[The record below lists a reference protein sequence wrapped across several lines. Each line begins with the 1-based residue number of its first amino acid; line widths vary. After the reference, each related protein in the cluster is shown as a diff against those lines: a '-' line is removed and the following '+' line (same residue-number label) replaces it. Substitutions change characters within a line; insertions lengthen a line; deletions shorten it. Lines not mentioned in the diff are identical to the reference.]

1 MMSGRLDG
9 TEIAIVGM
17 AGRFPGAPDVA
28 TFWDELVAGRE
39 AVRRFTDEEL
49 DAARV
54 PAAERNAP
62 GFVPAG
68 APLDGAEL
76 FDAGFFGYSHREAEI
91 LDPQQRIFLET
102 CWQALEDAGHDPAAF
117 KLGGPGSTGE
127 PGGTIGVFGGATTSS
142 YLLFNLASNPAV
154 TAAVDPLQLLVAN
167 AADSLTTRVAYKLGL
182 TGPAFAVQSA
192 CSTSLVAV
200 HLACQALLNEECD
213 LALAGGVSVPV
224 SQRSGYRHRPG
235 SILSPDGRCRPFDAG
250 AAGTVFG
257 SGAGVV
263 VLRRAEE
270 ALADGDCVR
279 ALIRGS
285 AVNNDGS
292 FKVGY
297 TAPSVDGQAQ
307 VIAEALAAAGVDPE
321 TIGYVEA
328 HGTGTALGDPI
339 EIQALTK
346 AFRAYTER
354 TGFCAIGS
362 VKASIGHLD
371 VAAGVAGL
379 IKTVLALEHG
389 TLPASLH
396 YDRPNPKI
404 DFAGSPVYVNSETRP
419 WPADGAFAGAPRRAG
434 VSSFGFGGTNVHVV
448 LEEAPPVPVRTR
460 EFATPQLLVLSARS
474 PEALAA
480 AAQRLAD
487 RLGHLDQVPG
497 APSLADVAWTLQ
509 TGRRAF
515 DHRLA
520 VVAAGVDEAR
530 EKLAFAT
537 GSGQVG
543 EAAGASG
550 QPANSELET
559 LARRWLAG
567 ETPTP
572 DEWAVLHDG
581 PRRRVPL
588 PTYPFERQRYWIE
601 RQIDREVGASAAAA
615 AAEPA
620 IELHPRPELST
631 PYVAPRTALERTV
644 AGVWGQVLGV
654 DRVGLH
660 DNFFDLG
667 GDSLIAVHA
676 IDRLQAALDQDGNG
690 SKKLPVVS
698 LYEGL
703 TVAALV
709 GLLEEAAADGSG
721 GGGAPADAAERL
733 RALET
738 SRDRRKRFQQQRR
751 DGAAGMED
759 RLAALAGASAGVA
772 STSEPEGGR

>member
-1 MMSGRLDG
+1 MSGRLDG
-9 TEIAIVGM
+9 TEIAVIGM
-17 AGRFPGAPDVA
+17 AGRFPGAPDVER
-28 TFWDELVAGRE
+28 FWDELVAGRE
-39 AVRRFTDEEL
+39 AVRRWTEEEL
-49 DAARV
+49 DAAGV
-54 PAAERNAP
+54 PVAERRAP

-68 APLDGAEL
+68 APLDDADL

-102 CWQALEDAGHDPAAF
+102 CWQALEDAGHDPAIF
-117 KLGGPGSTGE
+117 KRGSADR

-142 YLLFNLASNPAV
+142 YLLFNLAGNPAV
-154 TAAVDPLQLLVAN
+154 TEAVDPLQLLVAN

-200 HLACQALLNEECD
+200 HLACQSLLNEECD
-213 LALAGGVSVPV
+213 VALAGGVSVPV
-224 SQRSGYRHRPG
+224 SQRAGYRYRPG
-235 SILSPDGRCRPFDAG
+235 SILSPDGRCRPFDED

-263 VLRRAEE
+263 VLRRAED

-321 TIGYVEA
+321 TIGYVEG

-354 TGFCAIGS
+354 TGFCALGS

-389 TLPASLH
+389 TIPASLH
-396 YDRPNPKI
+396 YRRPNPKI
-404 DFAGSPVYVNSETRP
+404 DFAASPVYVNTETRP
-419 WPADGAFAGAPRRAG
+419 WPADGPFAGAPRRAG
-434 VSSFGFGGTNVHVV
+434 VSSFGFGGTNVHLV
-448 LEEAPPVPVRTR
+448 LEEAPPVPVSAASTG
-460 EFATPQLLVLSARS
+460 ATGTVDEPQLLVLSARS

-480 AAQRLAD
+480 AAGRLAD
-487 RLGHLDQVPG
+487 RLERLAQTPG
-497 APSLADVAWTLQ
+497 SPSLADVAWTLQ

-520 VVAAGVDEAR
+520 VVASGMEEAR
-530 EKLAFAT
+530 ERLTLFADERSD
-537 GSGQVG
+537 GPQGG
-543 EAAGASG
+543 EI
-550 QPANSELET
+550 EI

-572 DEWAVLHDG
+572 DDWATLHDRASDR

-601 RQIDREVGASAAAA
+601 REVASVPSARSSEAAATEVPA
-615 AAEPA
+615 APEIA
-620 IELHPRPELST
+620 LHPRPELST
-631 PYVAPRTALERTV
+631 PYVAPRTELERTV
-644 AGVWGQVLGV
+644 AGIWGQVLGV

-676 IDRLQAALDQDGNG
+676 IDRLQAALAERGG
-690 SKKLPVVS
+690 GELPVVS

-709 GLLEEAAADGSG
+709 ELLEQAAGATDG
-721 GGGAPADAAERL
+721 PAEEEAAERL
-733 RALET
+733 RALEA
-738 SRDRRKRFQQQRR
+738 SRDRRKRFQEQRR
-751 DGAAGMED
+751 SGRGGMEE
-759 RLAALAGASAGVA
+759 RLAALAGAAAPAANAAETEDGQ
-772 STSEPEGGR
+772 